1 MKRCF
6 HWGPH
11 DSLKYDRK
19 YIQIMI
25 ANNWLFS
32 KEPLKGTLMKLVHGN
47 MFPTGVFTLVRF
59 EIQTGHQKR
68 TNLA

>member
-1 MKRCF
+1 
-6 HWGPH
+6 
-11 DSLKYDRK
+11 
-19 YIQIMI
+19 
-25 ANNWLFS
+25 
-32 KEPLKGTLMKLVHGN
+32 MKLVHGN